1 MNLVAADGRRTLLR
15 DRVLWVGIAALSVA
29 IALFSYRY
37 LLGPNHGGGLVPEQI
52 AANAFFRPFLFLHV
66 AGAATALLVG
76 PWQFVAAIRARR
88 PALHRWLG
96 RIYAVGCLVGGASGL
111 PIAVGSSAGP
121 VASVGFALLSL
132 GWLVT
137 TGLGW
142 RAAWQRDF
150 AAHRAWM
157 IRSFALT
164 LAAVTL
170 RLYLPLVPLLPID
183 FLDGYRAISFLCWIP
198 NLLVAELWLRRGAPA
213 AVEIPST

>member
-1 MNLVAADGRRTLLR
+1 MWAV
-15 DRVLWVGIAALSVA
+15 IAALSVA
-29 IALFSYRY
+29 MALFSYRY
-37 LLGPNHGGGLVPEQI
+37 LLGVGLVPPQI
-52 AANAFFRPFLFLHV
+52 AANPFFRPFLFLHV

-76 PWQFVAAIRARR
+76 PWQFVAAIRARW

-96 RIYAVGCLVGGASGL
+96 RVYAVGCLVGGAAGL

-121 VASVGFALLSL
+121 VAAIGFCLLSL
-132 GWLVT
+132 GWLVA

-142 RAAWQRDF
+142 RAAWRRDF
-150 AAHRAWM
+150 VSHRAWM

-183 FLDGYRAISFLCWIP
+183 FLDGYRAISFLCWVP
-198 NLLVAELWLRRGAPA
+198 NLAVAELWLRRRASAGVQTVSA
-213 AVEIPST
+213 